1 MLQHYYDIRGY
12 DKRGIP
18 TKATLERLGLGEEAK
33 AAEKFG
39 SLT

>member
-12 DKRGIP
+12 DRRGIP
-18 TKATLERLGLGEEAK
+18 TRATLRRLGLDEEAK
-33 AAEKFG
+33 AAETFG